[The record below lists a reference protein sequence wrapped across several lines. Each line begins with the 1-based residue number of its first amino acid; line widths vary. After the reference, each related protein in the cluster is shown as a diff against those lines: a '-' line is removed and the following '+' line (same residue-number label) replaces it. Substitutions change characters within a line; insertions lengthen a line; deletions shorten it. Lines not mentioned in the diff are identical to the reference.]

1 MKLTLKDLTNIVKSV
16 IKEQKEFDTIDWMVK
31 VANRGNLKNEEIS
44 NLLDI
49 FNENLGGYGVE
60 VLRSSD
66 FRKSYWGDIIA
77 LYVNMGEKYETTILY
92 DIDNEEFIKT
102 SWGDFMEN
110 RENEDMEVDDMLEES
125 LNNDDIDEKIQ
136 KLLTMLHHRKKD
148 KDTYTDGLEA
158 LKEKYSEMWDEDIFN
173 KLLKQLRK
181 WMYDSEASKHLPEYI
196 IDTYY
201 EISEL
206 YNP

>member
-1 MKLTLKDLTNIVKSV
+1 MKLTLKDLTNIVKWV

-31 VANRGNLKNEEIS
+31 VANRSNLKNEEIS

-77 LYVNMGEKYETTILY
+77 LYVNMGETYETTILY

-102 SWGDFMEN
+102 SWGDFIEN
-110 RENEDMEVDDMLEES
+110 RENEDMGVDDMLEES
-125 LNNDDIDEKIQ
+125 FNNDDIDEKIQ
-136 KLLTMLHHRKKD
+136 KLLTMLHHGKKD
-148 KDTYTDGLEA
+148 KDIYTDGLEA

-173 KLLKQLRK
+173 NLLKQLRK
-181 WMYDSEASKHLPEYI
+181 WMYDSEASKYLPEYI

>member
-1 MKLTLKDLTNIVKSV
+1 MKLTLNDLTNIVKSV
-16 IKEQKEFDTIDWMVK
+16 IKEQKEFDTIEKMVK
-31 VANRGNLKNEEIS
+31 MANKHNLKNEEVS
-44 NLLDI
+44 NLMDI
-49 FNENLGGYGVE
+49 FNEKLGGYGVE

-77 LYVNMGEKYETTILY
+77 LYVNMGETYETTILY

-110 RENEDMEVDDMLEES
+110 RENEDMGVDDMLEES

-136 KLLTMLHHRKKD
+136 KLLTMLHRGKKD

-181 WMYDSEASKHLPEYI
+181 WMYDSEASKYLPEYI

>member
-1 MKLTLKDLTNIVKSV
+1 MKLTLNDLTNIVKSV
-16 IKEQKEFDTIDWMVK
+16 IKEQKESDTIEKMVK
-31 VANRGNLKNEEIS
+31 MANKHNLKNEEVS
-44 NLLDI
+44 NLMDI
-49 FNENLGGYGVE
+49 FNEKLGGYGVE

-77 LYVNMGEKYETTILY
+77 LYVNMGETYETTILY
-92 DIDNEEFIKT
+92 DINNEEFIKT

-110 RENEDMEVDDMLEES
+110 RENEDMEVDDVLEES
-125 LNNDDIDEKIQ
+125 FNNDDIDEKIQ
-136 KLLTMLHHRKKD
+136 KLLTMLHHGKKD
-148 KDTYTDGLEA
+148 KDIYTDGLEA

-173 KLLKQLRK
+173 KLLKQLKK
-181 WMYDSEASKHLPEYI
+181 WMYDSEASKYLPEYI